1 MRTQS
6 NDAVA
11 SRYSFRR
18 PRFNRA
24 RDHALIIFTSSNL
37 LTTSALGHQGI
48 YEYVGKDR
56 CLEAAAAESDCRIK

>member
-24 RDHALIIFTSSNL
+24 RDALMIFTSSNL
-37 LTTSALGHQGI
+37 LTTSALGDQGI
-48 YEYVGKDR
+48 YEYVRKDR
-56 CLEAAAAESDCRIK
+56 CLEAAAAESDCRIL